1 MSECRKGTVGVLPC
15 WLIEL
20 LLVSVFA
27 DAAINYSA
35 VRWSPCS
42 LAMIWLAF
50 LLALELAFFF
60 LWKHVFP
67 SWLIPLAIVQ
77 TGSLAVG
84 QQGLPAE
91 EWVEQL

>member
-1 MSECRKGTVGVLPC
+1 MLADRTASRFSICRCSHKLQCCSVEP
-15 WLIEL
+15 L
-20 LLVSVFA
+20 LLGYDLA
-27 DAAINYSA
+27 GI
-35 VRWSPCS
+35 S
-42 LAMIWLAF
+42 LSFGAGIP
-50 LLALELAFFF
+50 F